1 MSDKLS
7 FIHRV
12 TNMTMQTRKMKCRKE
27 TIEIPKVSP
36 ITESQST
43 SSISFFPKEQTRLR
57 DIIHQLIYTTNPY
70 YHTQQQNPR
79 NRTNMCTLI
88 YRKYDC
94 TKCQRRVRDDKW
106 IEECERVRAGIKGT
120 CEAKFEH
127 ETSYVP
133 ADECVVCEMERRKKE
148 EEEEKKA
155 EQDAM
160 EQSGCS
166 TS

>member
-27 TIEIPKVSP
+27 TIEIPKRYHPSNL
-36 ITESQST
+36 ST
-43 SSISFFPKEQTRLR
+43 PR
-57 DIIHQLIYTTNPY
+57 IHTTTTPNSKA
-70 YHTQQQNPR
+70 R
-79 NRTNMCTLI
+79 ENRTNMCTLI

-106 IEECERVRAGIKGT
+106 IEECERVRTGIKGT

>member
-1 MSDKLS
+1 
-7 FIHRV
+7 
-12 TNMTMQTRKMKCRKE
+12 
-27 TIEIPKVSP
+27 
-36 ITESQST
+36 
-43 SSISFFPKEQTRLR
+43 
-57 DIIHQLIYTTNPY
+57 
-70 YHTQQQNPR
+70 
-79 NRTNMCTLI
+79 MCTLI

-148 EEEEKKA
+148 EEEERKA

>member
-7 FIHRV
+7 FIHC
-12 TNMTMQTRKMKCRKE
+12 QTRE
-27 TIEIPKVSP
+27 TE
-36 ITESQST
+36 
-43 SSISFFPKEQTRLR
+43 
-57 DIIHQLIYTTNPY
+57 
-70 YHTQQQNPR
+70 QQQ
-79 NRTNMCTLI
+79 TNTAMCTLI

-106 IEECERVRAGIKGT
+106 IEECERARAGRKGT

-133 ADECVVCEMERRKKE
+133 ADECIVCEMERRKRE
-148 EEEEKKA
+148 EEEERQA
-155 EQDAM
+155 EKDAM

>member
-7 FIHRV
+7 FTYRV
-12 TNMTMQTRKMKCRKE
+12 TDVTMQTRNMNYRKE
-27 TIEIPKVSP
+27 TIEIPK
-36 ITESQST
+36 
-43 SSISFFPKEQTRLR
+43 
-57 DIIHQLIYTTNPY
+57 TN
-70 YHTQQQNPR
+70 TA
-79 NRTNMCTLI
+79 MCTLI

-106 IEECERVRAGIKGT
+106 IEECDRVRAGRKGT

-133 ADECVVCEMERRKKE
+133 ADECIVCEMERRKRE
-148 EEEEKKA
+148 EEEEKQA
-155 EQDAM
+155 EKDAM